1 MLLDNFSAEDDFDI
15 ELKMLMSLQRIRP
28 YQQSY
33 KLVPISP
40 IRTLATYN
48 NFVELDK
55 KWRDRWSQQQ
65 QHKGEKVAPSRSKKD
80 FYALV
85 MFPYPSG
92 VLHLGHLRV
101 YTISDVVARYKKLNG
116 YNVIH
121 PMGWDA
127 FGLPAENAAIERDI
141 DPAIWTD
148 TNISKMKQQMINFLA
163 DFDWYKEINTSS
175 PDYYKWTQKIFLM
188 LYEKGLAYR
197 KKAEINWDPVDQT
210 VLANEQV
217 DAKGRSW
224 RSGAIVE
231 KRNLEQWFIGITQY
245 ADRLVQDLDHLDQ
258 WPEHVKTMQRNWIGR
273 SEGCVVHFP
282 INHGNCRVSVFTSR
296 PETLFA
302 VQFLALSLDHPLVKE
317 LAKNDAQLIKFID
330 ESRNAPLDSKAGY
343 KLPIKASIPL
353 NPDNTV
359 KSVFDVPI
367 YVAPYV
373 LSEYGSGAVMGC
385 PGHDTRDYEFW
396 KLHEPDHPIVQV
408 IGPKDSKR
416 MAIPYILKKGV
427 MQDNSTLEGGLEDL
441 QQYKGLSGTAAANVV
456 AHQLTQTGFGSVSTQ
471 YRLKDWLISRQRYW
485 GAPIPIIHCSDCG
498 PVLVPE
504 EQLPVLLPKVSTEHF
519 TKGNPLGNIDGFV
532 NCKCPSCG
540 KDAKRETDTMDT
552 FMDSSW
558 YYLRYLDSKN
568 DREIISSTASQN
580 MPVDL
585 YVGGVEH
592 AILHLLYARFIAKFL
607 SDCNVWDGKS
617 CHDEPLT
624 KLVTQG
630 MVHGLTYADPNTNK
644 FLKPD
649 EVDLTNPQAPV
660 IKQTGKAPRVTYEK
674 MSKSKYNGA
683 DPGECIAKFGADA
696 TRAQMLFLAPV
707 SDTLLWNEDQISGV
721 DRWLRRVLALS
732 ESIRNLNELEVGKG
746 DQQIAL
752 VILKNPIVGETTI
765 GLNGYEFEFYNQ
777 VQDLVKSISDS
788 IDIHFSLNTVVSDL
802 MKMTN
807 LITDA
812 IKSNKC
818 KHNLI
823 LDSYIKLLI
832 CMAPVTP
839 ATSEECWEA
848 IQLSNGLEPSSIF
861 EQRYPTDK
869 AIQSSIQKY
878 NIFINGK
885 ARGTIMAE
893 DKLINEDDESIIKLL
908 KANDGF
914 SYHLPIKV
922 KKIIKKPRLISVIG

>member
-1 MLLDNFSAEDDFDI
+1 MLI
-15 ELKMLMSLQRIRP
+15 PLQRIRR
-28 YQQSY
+28 YQKSCTILGTLYSQ
-33 KLVPISP
+33 
-40 IRTLATYN
+40 RTLANNY

-55 KWRDRWSQQQ
+55 KWRDRWSKQRQQEQ
-65 QHKGEKVAPSRSKKD
+65 LPSQPPSSKDKD

-92 VLHLGHLRV
+92 MLHMGHLRV

-116 YNVIH
+116 FNVIH

-148 TNISKMKQQMINFLA
+148 TNISKMKQQMINFSA
-163 DFDWYKEINTSS
+163 DFDWNREINTSS

-188 LYEKGLAYR
+188 LYERGLAYR

-224 RSGAIVE
+224 RSGAVVE
-231 KRNLEQWFIGITQY
+231 KRNLEQWFIGITKY
-245 ADRLVQDLDHLDQ
+245 ADRLVEDLDYLKQ
-258 WPEHVKTMQRNWIGR
+258 WPEHVKTMQRNWIGK
-273 SEGCVVHFP
+273 SNGCVVKFP
-282 INHGNCRVSVFTSR
+282 VNQGTNAISVFTSR

-317 LAKNDAQLIKFID
+317 ASKSDPGLVKFIE
-330 ESRNAPLDSKAGY
+330 ESRDAGFESKAGY
-343 KLPIKASIPL
+343 KLPIKATIPL
-353 NPDNTV
+353 NPDNS
-359 KSVFDVPI
+359 KKLVFDVPI

-385 PGHDTRDYEFW
+385 PGHDTRDFEFW
-396 KLHEPDHPIVQV
+396 KLHEPNQPTIQV
-408 IGPKDSKR
+408 IGPKDAKQ
-416 MAIPYILKKGV
+416 MKIPYTLKKGI
-427 MQDNSTLEGGLEDL
+427 MQDNTTLEGGLKDL
-441 QQYKGLSGTAAANVV
+441 HSYKGLTGKDASNAVTQ
-456 AHQLTQTGFGSVSTQ
+456 QLTAHGLGNASTQ

-498 PVLVPE
+498 PVPVPDD
-504 EQLPVLLPKVSTEHF
+504 QLPVHLPKVNSKHF
-519 TKGNPLGNIDGFV
+519 TKGNPLGNIDEFV

-568 DREIISSTASQN
+568 EKELISSKASEN

-607 SDCNVWDGKS
+607 SDCGVWNGKN
-617 CHDEPLT
+617 CQDEPLT

-630 MVHGLTYADPNTNK
+630 MVHGITYADPDTNK
-644 FLKPD
+644 FLKPE
-649 EVDLTNPQAPV
+649 EVDLTNPQSPV
-660 IKQTGKAPRVTYEK
+660 IKSTGKTAKVSYEK

-683 DPGECIAKFGADA
+683 DPGECIAKYGADA
-696 TRAQMLFLAPV
+696 TRAQMLFSAPV
-707 SDTLLWNEDQISGV
+707 SDTLLWNEDQIAGV

-732 ESIRNLNELEVGKG
+732 QSITSKGRSVTRANGEELAQVTLRN
-746 DQQIAL
+746 A
-752 VILKNPIVGETTI
+752 IVGEKI
-765 GLNGYEFEFYNQ
+765 ISLNEYEFGFYNQ
-777 VQDLVKSISDS
+777 VQDLVKSIADS
-788 IDIHFSLNTVVSDL
+788 IDLHFSLNTVVSDL

-807 LITDA
+807 CITDA
-812 IKSNKC
+812 IKSQQC
-818 KHNLI
+818 SPDLI
-823 LDSYIKLLI
+823 LDSYMKLLI
-832 CMAPVTP
+832 CMSPVTP
-839 ATSEECWEA
+839 STSEECWESV
-848 IQLSNGLEPSSIF
+848 QLANGLSMGSIF
-861 EQRYPTDK
+861 NQSYPTDE
-869 AIQSSIQKY
+869 SIKSNVQKY

-885 ARGTIMAE
+885 ARGTIM
-893 DKLINEDDESIIKLL
+893 DKDELIKQDDESIVGLL
-908 KANDGF
+908 RGKDGIA
-914 SYHLPIKV
+914 SHLPQSV
-922 KKIIKKPRLISVIG
+922 KKVIKKPGLISVIG

>member
-1 MLLDNFSAEDDFDI
+1 ML
-15 ELKMLMSLQRIRP
+15 KRLQRIQPCPR
-28 YQQSY
+28 SDIV
-33 KLVPISP
+33 LLTNT
-40 IRTLATYN
+40 RLLATNYN
-48 NFVELDK
+48 FSQLDK
-55 KWRDRWSQQQ
+55 KWRDKWRQDSDDEKISQ
-65 QHKGEKVAPSRSKKD
+65 PSSQKD

-148 TNISKMKQQMINFLA
+148 TNISKMKEQMINFSA
-163 DFDWYKEINTSS
+163 DFDWDREINTSS
-175 PDYYKWTQKIFLM
+175 PEYYKWTQKIFLM
-188 LYEKGLAYR
+188 LHEQGLAYR

-231 KRNLEQWFIGITQY
+231 KRHLEQWFIGITNY
-245 ADRLVQDLDHLDQ
+245 ADRLVQDLDCLKE
-258 WPEHVKTMQRNWIGR
+258 WPDHVKTMQRNWIGK
-273 SEGCVVHFP
+273 SKGCAVNFS
-282 INHGNCRVSVFTSR
+282 IDQGDDTISVFTSR

-302 VQFLALSLDHPLVKE
+302 VQFLALSLDHPLVKKLSE
-317 LAKNDAQLIKFID
+317 NDPLLIKFID
-330 ESRNAPLDSKAGY
+330 ESRDAGFESKAGY
-343 KLPIKASIPL
+343 KLPVKASIPL
-353 NPDNTV
+353 NPDNTQ
-359 KSVFDVPI
+359 SSAFNVPI

-396 KLHEPDHPIVQV
+396 KLHQPNQPTVQV
-408 IGPKDSKR
+408 IGPKNPSEMK
-416 MAIPYILKKGV
+416 IPYTLKKGV
-427 MQDNSTLEGGLEDL
+427 MQDISTLEGGLKNLD
-441 QQYKGLSGTAAANVV
+441 QYKGLSGKEAAYVITQ
-456 AHQLTQTGFGSVSTQ
+456 QLTKHNLGHASTQ

-498 PVLVPE
+498 TVPVPDD
-504 EQLPVLLPKVSTEHF
+504 QLPVLLPKVDSKHF
-519 TKGNPLGNIDGFV
+519 TKGNPLGNIDEFV

-540 KDAKRETDTMDT
+540 KDAQRETDTMDT

-568 DREIISSTASQN
+568 ENQIISATASQN

-607 SDCNVWDGKS
+607 SDCGVWDGEI
-617 CHDEPLT
+617 CHDEPIT

-630 MVHGLTYADPNTNK
+630 MVHGITYADPDTSK
-644 FLKPD
+644 FLKPE
-649 EVDLTNPQAPV
+649 EVDLTNSQAPV
-660 IKQTGKAPRVTYEK
+660 IRATGKTPKVSYEK

-696 TRAQMLFLAPV
+696 TRAQMLFSAPV
-707 SDTLLWNEDQISGV
+707 SDTLLWNEEQISGV
-721 DRWLRRVLALS
+721 DRWLRRVLSLS
-732 ESIRNLNELEVGKG
+732 QSIPKLDKVQGDRESSELAQITLNGTV
-746 DQQIAL
+746 
-752 VILKNPIVGETTI
+752 VGEETI
-765 GLNGYEFEFYNQ
+765 GLNEYEFQFYNQ
-777 VQDLVKSISDS
+777 VQDLVKSISES
-788 IDIHFSLNTVVSDL
+788 IDVHFSLNTVVSDL

-812 IKSNKC
+812 VKSNKC
-818 KHNLI
+818 QYRLI
-823 LDSYIKLLI
+823 LDSYVKLLV

-839 ATSEECWEA
+839 ATSEECWET
-848 IQLSNGLEPSSIF
+848 IQLTNGLTPRSIF
-861 EQRYPTDK
+861 NQPYPTDRS
-869 AIQSSIQKY
+869 IESNIQKY

-885 ARGTIMAE
+885 ARGTILAE
-893 DKLINEDDESIIKLL
+893 TKLIDENDKSIVKLL
-908 KANDGF
+908 GEKEGLSNHIPN
-914 SYHLPIKV
+914 SV
-922 KKIIKKPRLISVIG
+922 KKVIKKPGLISVIG

>member
-1 MLLDNFSAEDDFDI
+1 ML
-15 ELKMLMSLQRIRP
+15 KPLQRIRP
-28 YQQSY
+28 CRKSHTAFT
-33 KLVPISP
+33 SHCRR
-40 IRTLATYN
+40 RTLASN
-48 NFVELDK
+48 NSFVELDK
-55 KWRDRWSQQQ
+55 KWRNRWSQLQKPPG
-65 QHKGEKVAPSRSKKD
+65 HSPSKAKD
-80 FYALV
+80 FFALV

-141 DPAIWTD
+141 DPAIWTE
-148 TNISKMKQQMINFLA
+148 TNISKMKQQMINFSA
-163 DFDWYKEINTSS
+163 DFDWDREINTSS

-188 LYEKGLAYR
+188 LYDNGLAYR

-224 RSGAIVE
+224 RSGALVE
-231 KRNLEQWFIGITQY
+231 KRNLEQWFIGITKY
-245 ADRLVQDLDHLDQ
+245 ADRLVDDLEYLSQ
-258 WPEHVKTMQRNWIGR
+258 WPEHVKTMQKNWIGR
-273 SEGCVVHFP
+273 SKGCVVEFP
-282 INHGNCRVSVFTSR
+282 IEKGGERISVFTSR

-317 LAKNDAQLIKFID
+317 ASKNDPMLVKFID
-330 ESRNAPLDSKAGY
+330 ESRNAGFNSKAGY

-353 NPDNTV
+353 NSDNTV
-359 KSVFDVPI
+359 RTVFDVPI

-385 PGHDTRDYEFW
+385 PGHDARDFEFW
-396 KLHEPDHPIVQV
+396 KLHEPNQSTVQV
-408 IGPKDSKR
+408 IGPKDQKKMS
-416 MAIPYILKKGV
+416 IPYTTKSGV
-427 MQDNSTLEGGLEDL
+427 MQDNSTLEGGLDDL
-441 QQYKGLSGTAAANVV
+441 QLYKGLSGKDAANRIT
-456 AHQLTQTGFGSVSTQ
+456 HQLTKHGLGSVSTQ

-498 PVLVPE
+498 PVPVPD
-504 EQLPVLLPKVSTEHF
+504 EQLPVLLPKVNSKHF
-519 TKGNPLGNIDGFV
+519 TKGNPLGNINEFV

-540 KDAKRETDTMDT
+540 NNARRETDTMDT

-568 DREIISSTASQN
+568 ETKIIGSEASHN

-607 SDCNVWDGKS
+607 SDCGVWDGKS

-630 MVHGLTYADPNTNK
+630 MVHGVTYADPDTNK
-644 FLKPD
+644 FLKPE
-649 EVDLTNPQAPV
+649 EVDFSNPQAPV
-660 IKQTGKAPRVTYEK
+660 VRASGKTPNISYEK

-683 DPGECIAKFGADA
+683 DPGECIAKYGADA
-696 TRAQMLFLAPV
+696 TRAQMLFSAPV
-707 SDTLLWNEDQISGV
+707 SDTLLWNEDQIAGV
-721 DRWLRRVLALS
+721 DRWLKRVLGLREMVA
-732 ESIRNLNELEVGKG
+732 ESKRKGTGQEVAKVTLRNA
-746 DQQIAL
+746 IAGRM
-752 VILKNPIVGETTI
+752 VV
-765 GLNGYEFEFYNQ
+765 GLNACEFEFYNQ
-777 VQDLVKSISDS
+777 VQDLVKRIADS
-788 IDIHFSLNTVVSDL
+788 VDVHFALNTVVSDL

-807 LITDA
+807 CIADA
-812 IKSNKC
+812 IKSKQC
-818 KHNLI
+818 ASELI

-839 ATSEECWEA
+839 ATSEECWESV
-848 IQLSNGLEPSSIF
+848 QLSNGLTPSSIF
-861 EQRYPTDK
+861 TQSYPADKSIKSSVQR
-869 AIQSSIQKY
+869 Y

-885 ARGTIMAE
+885 ARGTIMADQELIKEE
-893 DKLINEDDESIIKLL
+893 DGKIFEVLGTKEGISN
-908 KANDGF
+908 
-914 SYHLPIKV
+914 HLPDQV
-922 KKIIKKPRLISVIG
+922 KKVIKKPGLISVIG

>member
-1 MLLDNFSAEDDFDI
+1 MLNP
-15 ELKMLMSLQRIRP
+15 LQRIRP
-28 YQQSY
+28 YQKSH
-33 KLVPISP
+33 
-40 IRTLATYN
+40 TLILTYTRLLTTN
-48 NFVELDK
+48 HNFVELDK
-55 KWRDRWSQQQ
+55 KWRERWSQQN
-65 QHKGEKVAPSRSKKD
+65 GEKSTHSLNEKD

-141 DPAIWTD
+141 DPAIWTE
-148 TNISKMKQQMINFLA
+148 TNISKMKEQMINFLA
-163 DFDWYKEINTSS
+163 DFDWDREINTSS
-175 PDYYKWTQKIFLM
+175 PDYYKWTQKIFIM
-188 LYEKGLAYR
+188 LYSKGLAYR

-224 RSGAIVE
+224 RSGALVE
-231 KRNLEQWFIGITQY
+231 KRNLEQWFIGITKY
-245 ADRLVQDLDHLDQ
+245 ADRLVKDLDHLGQ
-258 WPEHVKTMQRNWIGR
+258 WPEHVKTMQRNWIGKSR
-273 SEGCVVHFP
+273 GCVVHFP
-282 INHGNCRVSVFTSR
+282 IDYDDGILSVFTSR

-302 VQFLALSLDHPLVKE
+302 VQFLALSLDHPIVKE
-317 LAKNDAQLIKFID
+317 LSQNDPWLVKFVD
-330 ESRNAPLDSKAGY
+330 ESRDAGFESKAGY

-353 NPDNTV
+353 NPDNTT
-359 KSVFDVPI
+359 KSYFDVPI
-367 YVAPYV
+367 FVAPYV

-385 PGHDTRDYEFW
+385 PGHDTRDFEFW
-396 KLHEPDHPIVQV
+396 KLHEPNQSTVQI
-408 IGPKDSKR
+408 IGPKDPKQ
-416 MAIPYILKKGV
+416 MKIPYTLKKGI
-427 MQDNSTLEGGLEDL
+427 MQDSSTLEGGLKDL
-441 QQYKGLSGTAAANVV
+441 QLYKGLSGKDAASVITQ
-456 AHQLTQTGFGSVSTQ
+456 QLTKHGLGNASTQ

-485 GAPIPIIHCSDCG
+485 GAPIPIIHCTDCG
-498 PVLVPE
+498 PVPVPDDH
-504 EQLPVLLPKVSTEHF
+504 LPVLLPKVNSEHF
-519 TKGNPLGNIDGFV
+519 TKGNPLGNIDEFV

-568 DREIISSTASQN
+568 DSQLISSAASQN

-607 SDCNVWDGKS
+607 SDCGVWDGKS

-630 MVHGLTYADPNTNK
+630 MVHGITYADPDTNK

-649 EVDLTNPQAPV
+649 EVDFTNSQAPT
-660 IKQTGKAPRVTYEK
+660 IKATGKTPKVSYEK

-707 SDTLLWNEDQISGV
+707 SDTLLWNEDQIAGV
-721 DRWLRRVLALS
+721 DRWLRRVLGLS
-732 ESIRNLNELEVGKG
+732 QSILNMDKVEVDRGSQELARVT
-746 DQQIAL
+746 
-752 VILKNPIVGETTI
+752 LKNPIIGEKTI
-765 GLNGYEFEFYNQ
+765 VLNEYEFDFYNQ
-777 VQDLVKSISDS
+777 IQDLVKSISDS

-807 LITDA
+807 LITEA

-818 KHNLI
+818 EYNLVR
-823 LDSYIKLLI
+823 DSYVKLLI

-839 ATSEECWEA
+839 ATSEECWES
-848 IQLSNGLEPSSIF
+848 IQLANGLSPSSIF
-861 EQRYPTDK
+861 NQSYPTDK
-869 AIQSSIQKY
+869 SIKSNIQKF

-893 DKLINEDDESIIKLL
+893 DGLIEEGDKD
-908 KANDGF
+908 
-914 SYHLPIKV
+914 
-922 KKIIKKPRLISVIG
+922 IIKKLKEKEGFSHHLPNLVRKVIKKPGLISVIG